1 MASLSFTDGSLR
13 QQSEGQSVI
22 DVGEVRAVDTF
33 PMPSHPH
40 PGVVGFSRGT
50 QRKTLATNQRLD
62 PRPRIVMKGPL
73 GQLAS
78 GRYAS
83 SHPISSLVEFLL
95 MRRRLLE
102 MLSQPLG

>member
-1 MASLSFTDGSLR
+1 
-13 QQSEGQSVI
+13 
-22 DVGEVRAVDTF
+22 
-33 PMPSHPH
+33 
-40 PGVVGFSRGT
+40 
-50 QRKTLATNQRLD
+50 
-62 PRPRIVMKGPL
+62 MKGPL